1 MFLNLLI
8 IMKRVL
14 LFLVTVAIGVTVVQ
28 SQSMKAGANLSLPVG
43 DASNAYTFGLQADFA
58 YLFEVNEDF
67 QAGPMASLF
76 YYNGDKIASIKID
89 DAIFLPIGG
98 HARYSFEQLF
108 VGADLG
114 YAIGISPSGMDGG
127 VLIRPKVG
135 YNLGSITPVLS
146 YSAITRSGTFS
157 SVNLGVEFTF

>member
-1 MFLNLLI
+1 
-8 IMKRVL
+8 MKKRIL
-14 LFLVTVAIGVTVVQ
+14 FFLVAVAISLTVVQ
-28 SQSMKAGANLSLPVG
+28 SQSMKVGANLSLPVG

-58 YLFEVNEDF
+58 YLFEISEDF

-76 YYNGDKIASIKID
+76 YYNGDKIASFKVKD
-89 DAIFLPIGG
+89 VIFLPIGG
-98 HARYSFEQLF
+98 HARYSFDQFF

-114 YAIGISPSGMDGG
+114 YAIGVSPSGLDGG

-135 YNLGSITPVLS
+135 YNLGGITPVLS

-157 SVNLGVEFTF
+157 SINLGVEFTF